1 MRKYSPSVARVIGIE
16 LARRLAKEWLGYE
29 FDPNSASAP
38 KVAAFSEYEPRAD
51 VVPIEPPA
59 RCD

>member
-1 MRKYSPSVARVIGIE
+1 VIGIE